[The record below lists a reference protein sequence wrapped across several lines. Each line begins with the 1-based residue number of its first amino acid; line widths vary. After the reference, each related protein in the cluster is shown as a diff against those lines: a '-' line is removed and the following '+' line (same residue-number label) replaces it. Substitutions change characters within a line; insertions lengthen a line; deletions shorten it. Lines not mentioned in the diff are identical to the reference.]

1 MDQFQNLLNTENI
14 FKSFSASIMST
25 VFINSNIN
33 PNMNGTPST
42 NRTLP
47 KIEEKNESKSQVSL
61 ITQVTGPK
69 WEFFKGCWRR
79 IALMTKN
86 VCHRHPKMSPTS

>member
-42 NRTLP
+42 NRTLQ

-61 ITQVTGPK
+61 ITQVTDPR
-69 WEFFKGCWRR
+69 WEFLKGC
-79 IALMTKN
+79 
-86 VCHRHPKMSPTS
+86 